1 MNKTNK
7 NISLNVNDRLYD
19 AKYLNKTKK
28 QFNNL
33 HNKIP
38 VNLREKNIIQDVVPK
53 KKTYSKLKNRK
64 YLITLI
70 KSDETNIVKNILVT
84 SKKSSK
90 NLNYELID

>member
-53 KKTYSKLKNRK
+53 KKTYRK

-90 NLNYELID
+90 NLNYKLID